1 MNEVVISVGS
11 NIDPELNV
19 ERAKA
24 ALSKTEMMIDASQFY
39 ITKPLG
45 FTEQANFLNGA
56 FLIQTEDSFEIF
68 NQKLKQIEIALGR
81 VKTENKN
88 GPRCIDL
95 DIVVWN
101 QRIVDRDF
109 YRRDFIK
116 KTVLELIPNLNT
128 ANTSN

>member
-19 ERAKA
+19 ERAKV
-24 ALSKTEMMIDASQFY
+24 ALSKSEIMIDTSQFY

-45 FTEQANFLNGA
+45 FTKQADFVNGA
-56 FLIQTEDSFEIF
+56 FLIHTEDSREIF

-81 VKTENKN
+81 IKTENKN

-101 QRIVDRDF
+101 QQVVDPDF
-109 YRRDFIK
+109 YERDFIK
-116 KTVLELIPNLNT
+116 KTVLELIPDLNT
-128 ANTSN
+128 ANINN

>member
-11 NIDPELNV
+11 NINPELNV
-19 ERAKA
+19 KLAKET
-24 ALSKTEMMIDASQFY
+24 LNKISVLLRVSQFY

-45 FTEQANFLNGA
+45 FTEQPDFLNGA
-56 FLIQTEDSFEIF
+56 FLIQTEDSWEIF
-68 NQKLKQIEIALGR
+68 NRKLKQIEIDQGR

-101 QRIVDRDF
+101 KKIVDPDF

-116 KTVLELIPNLNT
+116 KTVLELIPDLKN
-128 ANTSN
+128 